1 MREGSVLMA
10 QEMKKEVNKQVVCI
24 FVDNQPN
31 ALARIASLI
40 GRRNF
45 NISTITA
52 SETNLHGVT
61 RITVVVS
68 GDDENVLHQIIAQ
81 TEKLEVV
88 KKAYVLDMKNSLYR
102 ELLLIKLKTDKADR
116 TAIREIADIYR
127 AKIIDLSKTSMIL
140 ELTGAPEKIDGF
152 LNMLDCYEI
161 VEISRT
167 GITGIER
174 GISDDIVDTIL

>member
-1 MREGSVLMA
+1 MIETLEQRD
-10 QEMKKEVNKQVVCI
+10 KKEVNKQVVCI
-24 FVDNQPN
+24 FVNNQPN
-31 ALARIASLI
+31 ALARISSLI

-52 SETNLHGVT
+52 SETNTPGVT

-81 TEKLEVV
+81 TEKLEIVRE
-88 KKAYVLDMKNSLYR
+88 AYVLDMQNSLYR
-102 ELLLIKLKTDKADR
+102 ELLLIKLKADKTER
-116 TAIREIADIYR
+116 TAIREIAEIYR
-127 AKIIDLSKTSMIL
+127 ARIIDLSKSSMIL

-161 VEISRT
+161 AEICRT
-167 GITGIER
+167 GVTGMAR
-174 GISDDIVDTIL
+174 GLAAGEIDTLL

>member
-1 MREGSVLMA
+1 MEES
-10 QEMKKEVNKQVVCI
+10 KKEVNKQVVCI

-31 ALARIASLI
+31 VLARISSLI

-52 SETNLHGVT
+52 SETNMHG
-61 RITVVVS
+61 ITKITAVVS

-102 ELLLIKLKTDKADR
+102 ELLLIKIKTNNIDR

-127 AKIIDLSKTSMIL
+127 AKIIDLSKCSMIL
-140 ELTGAPEKIDGF
+140 ELTGLPEKIDGF
-152 LNMLDCYEI
+152 LDMLDCYEI
-161 VEISRT
+161 VEVSRT

-174 GISDDIVDTIL
+174 GISDDQVNTII